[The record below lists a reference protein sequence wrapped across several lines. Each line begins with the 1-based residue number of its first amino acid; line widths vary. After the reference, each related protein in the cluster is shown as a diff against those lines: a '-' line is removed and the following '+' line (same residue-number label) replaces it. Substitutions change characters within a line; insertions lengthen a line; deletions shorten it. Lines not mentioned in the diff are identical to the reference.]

1 VRPYHAAP
9 TFFIPATVL
18 ERSPGL
24 IRRIQRAG
32 AEIGI
37 HGYVHNDYRTL
48 TKEAQARQTR
58 DAISVFDQAQ
68 VRYLGF
74 RNPYLGWDER
84 SLEVFRNLGLTYDS
98 NEAVLHEVLNMDALA
113 PALADSFERSLA
125 LFQAIPCTEYNL
137 RPHTEDG
144 LLRIPTSIPDDEML
158 FDRLQITD
166 AARLGDLWCE
176 IMQRVY
182 DAGGIYV
189 LNLHPERGALARG
202 ALDALLRSSCQ
213 RALPVWVARLS
224 DVAGWW
230 RERAATS
237 LQISAVDTD
246 RWQIEARGSSRAT
259 LLARNV
265 AVEGAETVAWP
276 GGDLLVK
283 GHAFSVTAAAYPG
296 VALSQRTP
304 ADVEQ
309 MLREQGYPTRKVASA
324 EEALAGAF
332 VDRPDGLGA
341 TRQERQRA
349 ASALVREIEQG
360 AAPLVR
366 VGLWPEGR
374 RAALSISG
382 DIDSVT
388 IQDFFLRI
396 LEVRKFAMA

>member
-1 VRPYHAAP
+1 
-9 TFFIPATVL
+9 
-18 ERSPGL
+18 
-24 IRRIQRAG
+24 
-32 AEIGI
+32 
-37 HGYVHNDYRTL
+37 
-48 TKEAQARQTR
+48 
-58 DAISVFDQAQ
+58 
-68 VRYLGF
+68 
-74 RNPYLGWDER
+74 
-84 SLEVFRNLGLTYDS
+84 
-98 NEAVLHEVLNMDALA
+98 
-113 PALADSFERSLA
+113 
-125 LFQAIPCTEYNL
+125 
-137 RPHTEDG
+137 
-144 LLRIPTSIPDDEML
+144 ML

-309 MLREQGYPTRKVASA
+309 MLREQGYPTRRVASA
-324 EEALAGAF
+324 EEAQAGAF

-366 VGLWPEGR
+366 VGLWPAGQ

-396 LEVRKFAMA
+396 LEVRKFAVA